1 MGIRF
6 GVIVFPGSN
15 CDHDAYHVAKH
26 VFGQQTQF
34 IWHKETHLGDVDVV
48 IVPGGFSY
56 GDYLRAGAIARFSPI
71 MQDVV
76 RFAEADGLV
85 VGICNGFQ
93 VLCECGL
100 LPGALLR
107 NASLRFAC
115 QWTHLR
121 TEVTDTPFTK
131 ALEPGQI
138 LKIPIAHG
146 EGNYFAEDAVLDRLE
161 ANDQVIFR
169 YCEPGGLITPEA
181 NPNGSARNIAGIVNA
196 RRNVLGIMPHPERCA
211 ELVLGSADGA
221 FLFRSVIEHVA
232 ARSEANG
239 PISESTRPEAML
251 ER

>member
-1 MGIRF
+1 MSMRVNGVPLRF

-26 VFGQQTQF
+26 VFGQETRF

-76 RFAEADGLV
+76 RFAEEGGFVL
-85 VGICNGFQ
+85 GICNGFQ

-115 QWTHLR
+115 KWTHLR
-121 TEVTDTPFTK
+121 TETTDTPFTK
-131 ALEPGQI
+131 ALQPGQI

-161 ANDQVIFR
+161 ANDQIVFR
-169 YCEPGGLITPEA
+169 YSEPDGTITPEA
-181 NPNGSARNIAGIVNA
+181 NPNGAARNIAGIVNE
-196 RRNVLGIMPHPERCA
+196 RRNVLGMMPHPERCA
-211 ELVLGSADGA
+211 EGVLGSADGA
-221 FLFRSVIEHVA
+221 FIFRSLLTH
-232 ARSEANG
+232 SEIG
-239 PISESTRPEAML
+239 SPISEVIE
-251 ER
+251 